1 MSLMYANCQEVRKIL
16 RKTKLYGILFF
27 TLMVFLVVGCT
38 DKYNYATDEPFI
50 VVTSYSAGPDDYR
63 EMYEENVAI
72 DHDGKLVLYTIGD
85 DDLIIKQDAPILEVQ
100 LNDEQINQVKK
111 DIEEKGFWKLPSDVS
126 TPSEDGGFAYIT
138 VNLIDETKEV
148 GGLNPDDERF
158 NDIFQSA
165 WSLVDGEDYQSWTEE
180 IEEHIWENNSLRSS
194 QKTDYRKD
202 EPFLLLSVEQ
212 IWAEDFSNVYHHHI
226 SIDMDGNLV
235 LFAEAESHVK
245 IGHDAPELTVQL
257 TDNELEE
264 VQGLIQEHFWK
275 LNVFLRNADGDNR
288 MESITV
294 HLTEEEKTVRGEDPN
309 RPRFITIRDQII
321 NLVDEEE
328 YESWIGK
335 IEKYIEKENP
345 DLNNPYGY

>member
-1 MSLMYANCQEVRKIL
+1 MSLVYANCMEVRKIL
-16 RKTKLYGILFF
+16 RKTKLFGILFF

-38 DKYNYATDEPFI
+38 NKYNYATNEPFI
-50 VVTSYSAGPDDYR
+50 VVTSYSAGPNDYR

-85 DDLIIKQDAPILEVQ
+85 DDLIIKQDAPILEVK

-111 DIEEKGFWKLPSDVS
+111 VIEENEFWKLPRDVS
-126 TPSEDGGFAYIT
+126 TPSEDGGFGYIT
-138 VNLIDETKEV
+138 VNLTDKTKEV

-165 WSLVDGEDYQSWTEE
+165 WSLVDSEDYQSWTEE

-194 QKTDYRKD
+194 KKTDYNMD
-202 EPFLLLSVEQ
+202 APFLVLGQEHIWVE
-212 IWAEDFSNVYHHHI
+212 DSRNVYHHDV
-226 SIDMDGNLV
+226 SIDMDGNVV
-235 LFAEAESHVK
+235 LYAEEESNVK
-245 IGHDAPELTVQL
+245 IGHDARKLAVQL
-257 TDNELEE
+257 TDRELEE
-264 VQGLIQEHFWK
+264 VQELMHVHFWK
-275 LNVFLRNADGDNR
+275 LNELLRNPDGGNR

-335 IEKYIEKENP
+335 IEKYIEKENL